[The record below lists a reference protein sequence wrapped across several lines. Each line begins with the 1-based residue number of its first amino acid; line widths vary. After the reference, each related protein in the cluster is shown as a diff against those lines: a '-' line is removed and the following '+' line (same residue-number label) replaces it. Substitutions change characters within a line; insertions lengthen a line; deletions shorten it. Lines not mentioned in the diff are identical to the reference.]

1 MTEASTS
8 RNPISWSP
16 PIRFIPQQSRP
27 ALSPSKPPPPPAP
40 HYVMTK
46 AFLHRNDPP
55 PKPIPSSKPK
65 VQPSR
70 PRKRKGG
77 DSADAEQSSSSLS
90 SQAPAPTKPIQSLP
104 RRMPFIEVEIGG
116 TSAPNTLPM
125 LPLPPATL
133 AIPSIDNSDTVEP
146 PKKKQ
151 KTRSADARVRRRRTQ
166 HAKRDAQP
174 RIRGLKDVW
183 IKHLAKTKVLI
194 LENFDIED
202 APCGTGGWQG
212 SSRRVYRSPHTLQGA
227 LEEGFKELEWDGLVT
242 LAILDC
248 KRRLIMLFQKRDM
261 SEAGLAR
268 QARMTKKLEEAA
280 RQAHLG
286 PKTPGKGD
294 FYATREGIVHSGGT
308 DIPGR
313 VRNGEGNRK
322 IMQQLLDDPDFVFEA
337 RQSDITFRMY
347 NPDMHS
353 TYWDIRETLT
363 LQPDTEHLKW
373 NFDQLPFALTTFNF
387 GPQTVCETHIDNTD
401 NAYGWAP
408 IRSYGPYNYKKGG
421 HIVFPSLKLLVQ
433 FPPGAKGW
441 FPTALFPHANT
452 LIGENEK
459 RYLVTSYNSGALLA
473 WVYWGGN
480 TKRGWLAYL
489 KKYSKTQ
496 DKAALDV

>member
-1 MTEASTS
+1 
-8 RNPISWSP
+8 
-16 PIRFIPQQSRP
+16 
-27 ALSPSKPPPPPAP
+27 
-40 HYVMTK
+40 MTK
-46 AFLHRNDPP
+46 AYLHRNDPP
-55 PKPIPSSKPK
+55 PPPPPSSKPTT
-65 VQPSR
+65 QTSR
-70 PRKRKGG
+70 TGKRKRTDGASTKQP
-77 DSADAEQSSSSLS
+77 ASSPST
-90 SQAPAPTKPIQSLP
+90 SQPTKPTKPFP
-104 RRMPFIEVEIGG
+104 RRLPFISVEVAGAL
-116 TSAPNTLPM
+116 APNTLPA
-125 LPLPPATL
+125 LPTPRPPIFSSATL
-133 AIPSIDNSDTVEP
+133 DTGSAIEP

-151 KTRSADARVRRRRTQ
+151 KTRSSDARVRRRRSQ
-166 HAKRDAQP
+166 HAKRDARP
-174 RIRGLKDVW
+174 RIRGLKDIW

-194 LENFDIED
+194 LENFNIED

-242 LAILDC
+242 VAILDC
-248 KRRLIMLFQKRDM
+248 KRRLIMLFRKRDI
-261 SEAGLAR
+261 SEGGLAR
-268 QARMTKKLEEAA
+268 QARMTRKLEEAA
-280 RQAHLG
+280 DQANLG

-294 FYATREGIVHSGGT
+294 FYALREGIVHSGGT
-308 DIPGR
+308 DIPTR
-313 VRNGEGNRK
+313 VRNAEGNRK
-322 IMQQLLDDPDFVFEA
+322 IMQQLLLDPDFVFEA

-353 TYWDIRETLT
+353 TYWDIKETLT

-387 GPQTVCETHIDNTD
+387 GPQTVCETHIDDTD

-408 IRSYGPYNYKKGG
+408 IRSFGPYNYKKGG

-433 FPPGAKGW
+433 FPPGAEGW

-459 RYLVTSYNSGALLA
+459 RYSVTSYNSGALSA
-473 WVYWGGN
+473 WVYRGGN

-496 DKAALDV
+496 EEAALDVERPQLLLRRMFPTWH